1 MPPDFALQNSS
12 WAAGDRDRLVADLR
26 AAVQGCDRVSLG
38 IGLGRAIGLGL
49 AFGGSVLLAWGSVG
63 WGSFVGWSAI
73 AGITYSFWVICSHD
87 AIHHTL
93 TGLAWLDE
101 AIARLVSWPI
111 MSVVGVYSELHKLHH
126 GWNGVNLDDP
136 ERVQRTATEYE
147 QAGPWRRWYFR
158 HQWAIDLF
166 GLGAIGILL
175 RNLRQGWQRR
185 GQSVTIRRQLWIDG
199 VGIVVLHLALFGWAL
214 AAGAIG
220 RYLVFWVVVERIV
233 GIIIQAREHLEHY
246 GLWRSSHSHLLTQ
259 LYATRNVQAIG
270 LVNWLMGG
278 LPYHSIHHAFPGIP
292 FDRLPEAFDR
302 VQAVLAD
309 HGQPPLVVAPGY
321 WPGSWQLSRDHQAL
335 IATAIDPQP
344 QRSPT

>member
-1 MPPDFALQNSS
+1 MPPADFVLQNSS
-12 WAAGDRDRLVADLR
+12 WAAGDRDQL
-26 AAVQGCDRVSLG
+26 AA
-38 IGLGRAIGLGL
+38 
-49 AFGGSVLLAWGSVG
+49 
-63 WGSFVGWSAI
+63 
-73 AGITYSFWVICSHD
+73 
-87 AIHHTL
+87 
-93 TGLAWLDE
+93 
-101 AIARLVSWPI
+101 
-111 MSVVGVYSELHKLHH
+111 
-126 GWNGVNLDDP
+126 
-136 ERVQRTATEYE
+136 
-147 QAGPWRRWYFR
+147 
-158 HQWAIDLF
+158 
-166 GLGAIGILL
+166 
-175 RNLRQGWQRR
+175 
-185 GQSVTIRRQLWIDG
+185 TIRRQLWIDG
-199 VGIVVLHLALFGWAL
+199 VGIVALHGVLLGWAL
-214 AAGAIG
+214 TAGAIG

-302 VQAVLAD
+302 VQAVLAA

-321 WPGSWQLSRDHQAL
+321 WPGSWQLSRDRRAL